1 MENYDVVRGIFGG
14 KVGTKSITCA
24 ALQAEAN
31 TDFAEA
37 VTLYNEVRKPSRDSP
52 SCLFESCSVYTE
64 VLSSQALN
72 TEDWPDGEPSESE
85 KDFWEM
91 AAMEAYSQL
100 TEWKSVQYCSTVYID
115 DNAPPN
121 LEKMWSE
128 PLYQVV
134 PHNQDPQYGTFNIT
148 AEAIVTSFLFDFF

>member
-37 VTLYNEVRKPSRDSP
+37 VTLYNEVRKPSGDSP
-52 SCLFESCSVYTE
+52 CCTFESCSIYTD
-64 VLSSQALN
+64 VLFSQALN
-72 TEDWPDGEPSESE
+72 TEDWSDGEPAESE
-85 KDFWEM
+85 KDFWEI

-100 TEWKSVQYCSTVYID
+100 TEWKSLQYCSTVYID
-115 DNAPPN
+115 EHVPPN

-128 PLYQVV
+128 PLYQVA
-134 PHNQDPQYGTFNIT
+134 PHNHDPQ
-148 AEAIVTSFLFDFF
+148 